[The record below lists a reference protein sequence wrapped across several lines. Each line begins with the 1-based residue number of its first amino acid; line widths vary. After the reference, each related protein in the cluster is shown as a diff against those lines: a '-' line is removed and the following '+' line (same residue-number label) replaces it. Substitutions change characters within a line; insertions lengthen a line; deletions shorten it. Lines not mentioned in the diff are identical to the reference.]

1 MKILCLPSNQIFK
14 YFMTGKFKAPSPDWK
29 HENFYLGEYELF
41 VMTEGTLY
49 ISHNQERFTV
59 NAGEYL
65 ILPPQNS
72 WRNGF
77 KQAYC
82 SFYWLHF
89 TTAPGNIPMFVPT
102 VENSDYGNLP
112 LTSYF
117 TIPQTGKIPKLEK
130 IVILMKQLQDLV
142 KNNYPAIAID
152 ALTTS
157 IITELFGQ
165 LSLAAP
171 IDTSLASQKQ
181 IYLDIMD
188 YVKLNNNRNIRISEI
203 ADHFGYNEKYLS
215 HLFAK
220 LTGIPLKQYILN
232 QKIDA
237 ANFMLTDTNK
247 PISDI
252 AKELGY
258 PDVHN
263 FSRMYKKVTGLT
275 PSDFR
280 NAYAKRLLFHV

>member
-1 MKILCLPSNQIFK
+1 
-14 YFMTGKFKAPSPDWK
+14 MTGKFKAPSPDWK

>member
-1 MKILCLPSNQIFK
+1 
-14 YFMTGKFKAPSPDWK
+14 MTGKFKAPSPDWK

-102 VENSDYGNLP
+102 GENSDYDNLP
-112 LTSYF
+112 FASYF

-165 LSLAAP
+165 LSLASP

-188 YVKLNNNRNIRISEI
+188 YVKLNNNRNIHISEI

>member
-1 MKILCLPSNQIFK
+1 
-14 YFMTGKFKAPSPDWK
+14 MTGKFKAPSPDWK

-102 VENSDYGNLP
+102 GENSDYDNLP
-112 LTSYF
+112 FASYF

-165 LSLAAP
+165 LSLASP

>member
-14 YFMTGKFKAPSPDWK
+14 YFMTGKFKAPSEDWK
-29 HENFYLGEYELF
+29 HENFCLAEYELF

-49 ISHNQERFTV
+49 ITHNQERYTV

-65 ILPPQNS
+65 LLAPQNS

-77 KQAYC
+77 KRAYC

-89 TTAPGNIPMFVPT
+89 IVEAGDIPMFMPT
-102 VENSDYGNLP
+102 EENESFRNLSP
-112 LTSYF
+112 DSYF
-117 TIPQTGKIPKLEK
+117 TIPQTGKIPHIEKL
-130 IVILMKQLQDLV
+130 VILMKQLQDLV
-142 KNNYPAIAID
+142 KNNYPSVAINS
-152 ALTTS
+152 LTTS
-157 IITELFGQ
+157 IVTELYGQ

-171 IDTSLASQKQ
+171 IAPPLANHKQ

-188 YVKLNNNRNIRISEI
+188 YIKLHNDQNIRVSEI
-203 ADHFGYNEKYLS
+203 AKHFGYNEKYLS

-220 LTGIPLKQYILN
+220 ITGIPLKQYILN
-232 QKIDA
+232 QKIDT
-237 ANFMLTDTNK
+237 ANFLLTDTNK
-247 PISDI
+247 AISEI

-258 PDVHN
+258 SDVHN

-275 PSDFR
+275 PSEFR